1 MEVVKVFSDGETQMI
16 PLPKDFQFKSRE
28 VVVERIR
35 DVLILIPKQRDS
47 ADVAATL
54 DLFTDDFMSDEIK
67 DLPVKEREIL

>member
-1 MEVVKVFSDGETQMI
+1 MEVVKVFSDGETQMV

-35 DVLILIPKQRDS
+35 DVLILIPKQRDA

-54 DLFTDDFMSDEIK
+54 DLFTEDFMSDDRKE
-67 DLPVKEREIL
+67 LPTNARDVS

>member
-1 MEVVKVFSDGETQMI
+1 MEIVKIFSDGETQMV

-35 DVLILIPKQRDS
+35 DVLILIPKQRDA

-54 DLFTDDFMSDEIK
+54 DLFTEDFMSDDRKE
-67 DLPVKEREIL
+67 LPTNARDVS

>member
-1 MEVVKVFSDGETQMI
+1 METAKIFSDGETQLVA
-16 PLPKDFQFKSRE
+16 LPKNFQFKSRE

-35 DVLILIPKQRDS
+35 DVLILIPKQRDA

-67 DLPVKEREIL
+67 DLPIKEREVL